1 MFLVSKKQLMKPM
14 DVTDVY
20 WIFHGYSYEKHV
32 DVGKWMLFWPNALLN
47 AKWQAICQAWDE
59 GQLLG
64 VIGLK
69 CSTATTSSNPAEG
82 GIILHCNNSEDEGHI
97 MEIGQR
103 IALHLYDYPKSHI
116 YYKTD
121 AQTLAGTSTT
131 TYRLELERPSL
142 VCSGRF

>member
-1 MFLVSKKQLMKPM
+1 MTTKKPM
-14 DVTDVY
+14 DVTDAY
-20 WIFHGYSYEKHV
+20 WVFHGYSYEKHV
-32 DVGKWMLFWPNALLN
+32 DVGKWMLFWPNSLLN
-47 AKWQAICQAWDE
+47 AKWQTICQAWDE

-69 CSTATTSSNPAEG
+69 CSTAKPNPTSSNPEEG
-82 GIILHCNNSEDEGHI
+82 VIILYCNNSEDEGHI
-97 MEIGQR
+97 MEVGQR

-131 TYRLELERPSL
+131 TYRLELERPA
-142 VCSGRF
+142 